1 MKRREFLT
9 LPAESL
15 GGVLLYTLAGEP
27 IRLQA
32 QATGKYKVPL
42 RFFTAAEASVVAGG
56 LRAHFSRATPAD
68 RALPKPAW

>member
-9 LPAESL
+9 LPAQSL

-32 QATGKYKVPL
+32 QTRRNQG
-42 RFFTAAEASVVAGG
+42 AAAILHRGGSSRGAGG
-56 LRAHFSRATPAD
+56 LRAHFPEATRAV
-68 RALPKPAW
+68 RARPKPAW